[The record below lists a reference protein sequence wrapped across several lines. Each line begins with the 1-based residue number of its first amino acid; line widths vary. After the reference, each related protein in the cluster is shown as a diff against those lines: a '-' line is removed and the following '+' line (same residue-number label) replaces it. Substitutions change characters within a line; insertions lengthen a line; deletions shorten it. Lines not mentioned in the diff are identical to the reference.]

1 MFSSSFRN
9 SLVPGNP
16 GYNGVNEIKVIRT
29 SIMKKLVIEKSQKVQ
44 MGKVLVFI
52 ILMPENSSHR
62 CLKVFI

>member
-1 MFSSSFRN
+1 
-9 SLVPGNP
+9 
-16 GYNGVNEIKVIRT
+16 
-29 SIMKKLVIEKSQKVQ
+29 MKKLVIEKSQKVQ